1 MTGTLPERITA
12 LLLDYPGGL
21 PAAEIADLLGSTL
34 SNTRVHLSHMC
45 QDHTVR
51 ATGGNGRGDPTIFQA
66 APKAPE
72 EFRCSAQARAA
83 LRVLPSLSTKDY
95 RHLAAAAGFSYPAA
109 RAIWSEL
116 QACGAVQ

>member
-1 MTGTLPERITA
+1 MPERITA
-12 LLLDYPGGL
+12 LLQGHADGL
-21 PAAEIADLLGSTL
+21 PATEIAERLGSNL
-34 SNTRVHLSHMC
+34 GHTRVCLGHMC
-45 QDHTVR
+45 QDRMVR
-51 ATGGNGRGDPTIFQA
+51 TSGGSGRGDPTIFQA
-66 APKAPE
+66 APKVPE

-116 QACGAVQ
+116 QACGAVR